1 MSVLNI
7 GKGVLYIMSTEE
19 EIKDTNTALD
29 YYSGINEGKLYCI
42 GGVDVQKKKALA
54 LKMRDMS
61 LDCCPYVIIDS
72 TNSRHFIS
80 HCVGYDV
87 LTSINNNERI
97 AEFAEMILKQG
108 INMIILTARVEIVY
122 LLLKNKISNTK
133 IIDIAYVDLDELNNL
148 DDLEKLWE

>member
-1 MSVLNI
+1 
-7 GKGVLYIMSTEE
+7 MSTEE
-19 EIKDTNTALD
+19 INIALD
-29 YYSGINEGKLYCI
+29 YYSGVNEGKLYCI
-42 GGVDVQKKKALA
+42 GGIDIQKKKALA
-54 LKMRDMS
+54 LKMRDMA
-61 LDCCPYVIIDS
+61 LDCCPYIIIDS
-72 TNSRHFIS
+72 TNSRHFVS

-122 LLLKNKISNTK
+122 LLLKDKIANTK
-133 IIDIAYVDLDELNNL
+133 IIDIAYADPDSINTL